1 MVINYIY
8 RAIYRNTNIPI
19 KNLSKYENMRKEIE
33 GSSKCMH
40 QYETSSPDL
49 AVVVNGI
56 LFVYVSFMFIKHKE
70 EK

>member
-1 MVINYIY
+1 
-8 RAIYRNTNIPI
+8 
-19 KNLSKYENMRKEIE
+19 MRKEIE